1 MKNFRD
7 LGGIASQDGRV
18 VKKGYF
24 YRSANLENLS
34 KEDVDTLKK
43 LNIKCIFDYRSD
55 NEANNHPS
63 TEIEGIKNI
72 QVPAMNLQ
80 KFSGVKFGS
89 IEDMIDNMFEKSGA
103 FNMLKENY
111 HELPI
116 NNPSYRR
123 LLELVR
129 DPDML
134 PLLNHCTAGKDRT
147 GVGSA
152 IILMILGVSRENIIK
167 DYLKSNDFA
176 ENEINN
182 LIEQKPEFKKVD
194 REKLNHIFGVNLDY
208 INAAFDRIDDEYKT
222 VEDYLNG
229 EFGLDL
235 DELNNLRN
243 MYLE

>member
-72 QVPAMNLQ
+72 RVPAMNLQ
-80 KFSGVKFGS
+80 KFS
-89 IEDMIDNMFEKSGA
+89 EKSGA

-123 LLELVR
+123 LVELVR

>member
-7 LGGIASQDGRV
+7 LGGIKSQDGIV

-24 YRSANLENLS
+24 YRSANLGNLS
-34 KEDVDTLKK
+34 EEDIESLKR

-55 NEANNHPS
+55 NEAKNHPS
-63 TEIEGIKNI
+63 TEIKGIKNI
-72 QVPAMNLQ
+72 RIPAMDLK
-80 KFSGVKFGS
+80 KFSGAKFGS
-89 IEDMIDNMFEKSGA
+89 IEDMIESMFDKSGA
-103 FNMLKENY
+103 FNMLKESY

-116 NNPSYRR
+116 DNPSYKK
-123 LLELVR
+123 LVELVR
-129 DPDML
+129 DPSML
-134 PLLNHCTAGKDRT
+134 PLINHCTAGKDRT

-152 IILMILGVSRENIIK
+152 IILMILGVSREHIIE

-176 ENEINN
+176 EEEINK
-182 LIEQKPEFKKVD
+182 LIEQKPEFKNVD

-208 INAAFDRIDDEYKT
+208 INAAFNRIDEVYKT
-222 VEDYLNG
+222 AEDYLYG

-235 DELNNLRN
+235 NELNTLRN

>member
-7 LGGIASQDGRV
+7 LGGIKSQDGRV

-24 YRSANLENLS
+24 YRSANLGNLS
-34 KEDVDTLKK
+34 EEDIESLKR

-55 NEANNHPS
+55 NEAKNHPS
-63 TEIEGIKNI
+63 TEIKGIKNI
-72 QVPAMNLQ
+72 RIPAMDFK
-80 KFSGVKFGS
+80 KFSGAKFGS
-89 IEDMIDNMFEKSGA
+89 IEDMIESMFDKSGA
-103 FNMLKENY
+103 FNMLKESY

-116 NNPSYRR
+116 DNPSYKK
-123 LLELVR
+123 LVELVR
-129 DPDML
+129 DPSML
-134 PLLNHCTAGKDRT
+134 PLINHCTAGKDRT

-152 IILMILGVSRENIIK
+152 IILMILGVSREHIIE

-176 ENEINN
+176 EEEINK
-182 LIEQKPEFKKVD
+182 LIEQKPEFKNVD

-208 INAAFDRIDDEYKT
+208 INAAFNRIDEVYKT
-222 VEDYLNG
+222 AEDYLYG

-235 DELNNLRN
+235 NELNTLRN